1 MVEAAEAVT
10 ETHGI
15 KPLRVGLDI
24 GSTTVKAVVLDQS
37 DALANALFSD
47 YRRHHANVRATV
59 AGLLADIHQE
69 LEKLGRG
76 DEPIRLAITGSGGLA
91 LADSLDVPFVQEV
104 IAETE
109 AIDKEYPQADV
120 IIELGGEDAKITYL
134 KPTPEQRMNGSC
146 AGGTGAFIDQMATLL
161 DTDAAG
167 LNEMAAQY
175 ETLYPIASRCGVFAK
190 TDLQPLINDGAA
202 KPDLAASIFTAV
214 ATQTIAGLASGRPIH
229 GTVIFLGGP
238 LFFMSELRAA
248 FKRAL
253 DGKVNEFIV
262 PTDAHL
268 YVAYGAALQADQDG
282 DDLD

>member
-1 MVEAAEAVT
+1 MNSQEKYAT
-10 ETHGI
+10 LGI
-15 KPLRVGLDI
+15 DI
-24 GSTTVKAVVLDQS
+24 GSTTVKIAILDEEH
-37 DALANALFSD
+37 NILFSD
-47 YRRHHANVRATV
+47 YERHFANIRETLSE
-59 AGLLADIHQE
+59 LLKKAYDQLGE
-69 LEKLGRG
+69 LQLH
-76 DEPIRLAITGSGGLA
+76 PMITGSGGLA
-91 LADSLDVPFVQEV
+91 LADNLHVPFIQEV

-167 LNEMAAQY
+167 LNEMATQY

-253 DGKVNEFIV
+253 DGKVDEFIV

>member
-1 MVEAAEAVT
+1 MNVNV
-10 ETHGI
+10 GI
-15 KPLRVGLDI
+15 DI
-24 GSTTVKAVVLDQS
+24 GSTTVKIVVVRDGEIIHKHYERHFSKVREKAVEL
-37 DALANALFSD
+37 
-47 YRRHHANVRATV
+47 VRA
-59 AGLLADIHQE
+59 ARGLIGEDTPL
-69 LEKLGRG
+69 RCS
-76 DEPIRLAITGSGGLA
+76 ITGSAGLGVA
-91 LADSLDVPFVQEV
+91 KAADIDFVQEV
-104 IAETE
+104 FATRK
-109 AIDKEYPQADV
+109 AVGVHVPQADV
-120 IIELGGEDAKITYL
+120 VIELGGEDAKIVFLTGQL
-134 KPTPEQRMNGSC
+134 EERMNGSC

-253 DGKVNEFIV
+253 DGKVDEFIV